1 MTDLVDNFKGEFKRY
16 KQRNPVPNFSDVIDI
31 EESLSKV
38 SLLTLKVQDHP
49 AVKGLKPVDQ
59 WKAYTLDSCPGFIII
74 SNPFE
79 DGGQRYWM
87 EECIKTYPL
96 APNITNIDS
105 HLSSVDQHDV
115 WRYSKAN
122 YSKDITSKDSL
133 MMKLRWVTLGYHY
146 DWDNKKY
153 YTDKHSEF
161 PVDLSSLCKYIASV
175 LGYSSFAPEAAIVNY
190 YHMDSTLAGHTDHSE
205 LDHDAPLIS
214 ISFGQDA
221 IFLIGGLTKE
231 TKPEAIML
239 HSGDICI
246 MSEQSRL
253 VYHAVP
259 RIMKAEMNRIE
270 KCILTCNKCIDSYS
284 EQTNLEHN
292 KKSCDKVTDERT
304 CYNQRKHSCDK
315 HSDFG
320 QFDRQSDSAEK
331 SRETSIDEKLFCDYL
346 NCTRINVNI
355 RQVLK
360 PNEWFPDHQND
371 LSCSVESKK
380 LKLDTN

>member
-1 MTDLVDNFKGEFKRY
+1 MLTSSSGSKASTVVTQTFVKEAN
-16 KQRNPVPNFSDVIDI
+16 NI
-31 EESLSKV
+31 ES
-38 SLLTLKVQDHP
+38 
-49 AVKGLKPVDQ
+49 
-59 WKAYTLDSCPGFIII
+59 GFLIIL
-74 SNPFE
+74 NPFE
-79 DGGQRYWM
+79 DGGQRYWI

-105 HLSSVDQHDV
+105 QLSSVDQHDV
-115 WRYSKAN
+115 WQYSKAN
-122 YSKDITSKDSL
+122 HSKDITSKDSL

-161 PVDLSSLCKYIASV
+161 PVDLSRLCKYIASV
-175 LGYSSFAPEAAIVNY
+175 LGYPSYAPEAAIVNY

-270 KCILTCNKCIDSYS
+270 KCILTCNKCNGTCS
-284 EQTNLEHN
+284 EKTNSVQD
-292 KKSCDKVTDERT
+292 KKSCDKVIDKRICNKEKE
-304 CYNQRKHSCDK
+304 QSCDK
-315 HSDFG
+315 HPVFG
-320 QFDRQSDSAEK
+320 LFDRPFDSAEI
-331 SRETSIDEKLFCDYL
+331 SREISIDEQLFCDYL
-346 NCTRINVNI
+346 TCTRINVNV

-360 PNEWFPDHQND
+360 PNERFPEHQNVF
-371 LSCSVESKK
+371 SCSVESKK
-380 LKLDTN
+380 IKLDTN